1 MCLTKNGVAVG
12 LLAVLSPLCGAE
24 LDISQTDII
33 ERSLNFLLFVGI
45 LWYFLAQK
53 MRAFFRSK
61 SLEVSKCLEEIQTQ
75 LKASKDNKKKL
86 LKELE
91 QAKEKA
97 ELIVSDANK
106 EAYTITQKYEL
117 QTKIDVE
124 NLIKNSK
131 ALMDLEIKK
140 VKRELVEGVFKGLK
154 ESKKV
159 SFSPQ
164 DCVNILKQR
173 L

>member
-1 MCLTKNGVAVG
+1 MALGF
-12 LLAVLSPLCGAE
+12 LILLSPLGATG

-45 LWYFLAQK
+45 LWYFLAK
-53 MRAFFRSK
+53 KLRSFLHAK
-61 SLEVSKCLEEIQTQ
+61 SLEISKRLEEIQAQ
-75 LKASKDNKKKL
+75 LKVSKENKKKL

-97 ELIVSDANK
+97 ESIVSDANK

-117 QTKIDVE
+117 QTKMDVE

-131 ALMDLEIKK
+131 ALMDLEVKK
-140 VKRELVEGVFKGLK
+140 IKRELVESVFKDLR

-159 SFSPQ
+159 SFSSQ

>member
-1 MCLTKNGVAVG
+1 MFLVKMVLGF
-12 LLAVLSPLCGAE
+12 LILLSPLCATG

-33 ERSLNFLLFVGI
+33 ERSLNFLLFAGI
-45 LWYFLAQK
+45 LWYFLAK
-53 MRAFFRSK
+53 KLRSFLHSK
-61 SLEVSKCLEEIQTQ
+61 SLEISKRLEEIQVQ
-75 LKASKDNKKKL
+75 LKVSKENKKKL

-97 ELIVSDANK
+97 ELIISDANK

-117 QTKIDVE
+117 QTKMDVE

-131 ALMDLEIKK
+131 ALMDLEVKK
-140 VKRELVEGVFKGLK
+140 IKRELVESVFKDLR

-159 SFSPQ
+159 SFNAQ
-164 DCVNILKQR
+164 DYVNILKQR

>member
-1 MCLTKNGVAVG
+1 M
-12 LLAVLSPLCGAE
+12 E

-45 LWYFLAQK
+45 LWYFLAK
-53 MRAFFRSK
+53 KLRSFLHAK
-61 SLEVSKCLEEIQTQ
+61 SLEISKRLEEIQAQ
-75 LKASKDNKKKL
+75 LKVSKENKKKL

-131 ALMDLEIKK
+131 ALMDLEVKK
-140 VKRELVEGVFKGLK
+140 IKRELVEGVFKDLR

-159 SFSPQ
+159 SFSSQ

>member
-1 MCLTKNGVAVG
+1 MVLVKMVLGF
-12 LLAVLSPLCGAE
+12 LILLSPLCATG

-45 LWYFLAQK
+45 LWYFLAK
-53 MRAFFRSK
+53 RLRSFLHSK
-61 SLEVSKCLEEIQTQ
+61 SLEISKRLEEIQAQ
-75 LKASKDNKKKL
+75 LKVSKEHKKKL

-97 ELIVSDANK
+97 ELIISDANK

-131 ALMDLEIKK
+131 ALMDLEVKK
-140 VKRELVEGVFKGLK
+140 IKRELVESVFKDLRENK
-154 ESKKV
+154 RV
-159 SFSPQ
+159 SFNAQ

>member
-1 MCLTKNGVAVG
+1 MFFFFFYVFLCLILFFFQKTNFNN
-12 LLAVLSPLCGAE
+12 L
-24 LDISQTDII
+24 
-33 ERSLNFLLFVGI
+33 SLNFFYLAGFLG
-45 LWYFLAQK
+45 YFQAKKL
-53 MRAFFRSK
+53 RSFLRSK
-61 SLEVSKCLEEIQTQ
+61 SLEISKRLEEIQAQ
-75 LKASKDNKKKL
+75 LKVSKENKKRL

-97 ELIVSDANK
+97 ELIISDANK

-117 QTKIDVE
+117 QTKMDVE

-131 ALMDLEIKK
+131 ALMDLEVKK
-140 VKRELVEGVFKGLK
+140 IKRELVESVFKDLR

-159 SFSPQ
+159 SFNAQ
-164 DCVNILKQR
+164 DCGNILKKR

>member
-1 MCLTKNGVAVG
+1 MFLVKMVLGF
-12 LLAVLSPLCGAE
+12 LILLSPLCAIG

-45 LWYFLAQK
+45 LWYFLAK
-53 MRAFFRSK
+53 KLRAFLHSK
-61 SLEVSKCLEEIQTQ
+61 SLEISKRLEEIQAQ
-75 LKASKDNKKKL
+75 LKVSKEHKKKL

-97 ELIVSDANK
+97 ELIISDADK
-106 EAYTITQKYEL
+106 EAYAITQKYEL
-117 QTKIDVE
+117 QTKMDVE

-131 ALMDLEIKK
+131 ALMDLEVKK
-140 VKRELVEGVFKGLK
+140 IKRELVESVFKDLR

-159 SFSPQ
+159 SFNAQ
-164 DCVNILKQR
+164 NCVNILKQR

>member
-1 MCLTKNGVAVG
+1 MFVVKMVLGF
-12 LLAVLSPLCGAE
+12 LILLSPLCATG

-45 LWYFLAQK
+45 LWYFSAKKL
-53 MRAFFRSK
+53 RSFLRSK
-61 SLEVSKCLEEIQTQ
+61 SLEISKRLEEIQAQ
-75 LKASKDNKKKL
+75 LKVSKENKKKL

-106 EAYTITQKYEL
+106 EAYMITQKYEL
-117 QTKIDVE
+117 QTKMDVE

-131 ALMDLEIKK
+131 ALMDLEVKK
-140 VKRELVEGVFKGLK
+140 IKRELVESVFKDLR
-154 ESKKV
+154 ESKK
-159 SFSPQ
+159 SLSMRK
-164 DCVNILKQR
+164 IA
-173 L
+173 

>member
-1 MCLTKNGVAVG
+1 MVLVKMALGF
-12 LLAVLSPLCGAE
+12 LILLSPLGATG

-45 LWYFLAQK
+45 LWYFLAK
-53 MRAFFRSK
+53 KLRSFLHAK
-61 SLEVSKCLEEIQTQ
+61 SLEISKRLEEIQAQ
-75 LKASKDNKKKL
+75 LKVSKENKKKL

-97 ELIVSDANK
+97 ESIVSDANK

-117 QTKIDVE
+117 QTKMDVE

-131 ALMDLEIKK
+131 ALMDLEVKK
-140 VKRELVEGVFKGLK
+140 IKRELVESVFKDLR

-159 SFSPQ
+159 SFSSQ

>member
-1 MCLTKNGVAVG
+1 MVLVKMVLGF
-12 LLAVLSPLCGAE
+12 LILLSPLCATG

-45 LWYFLAQK
+45 LWYFLAK
-53 MRAFFRSK
+53 RLRSFLHSK
-61 SLEVSKCLEEIQTQ
+61 SLEISKRLEEIQAQ
-75 LKASKDNKKKL
+75 LKVSKEHKKKL

-97 ELIVSDANK
+97 ELIISDANK

-131 ALMDLEIKK
+131 ALMDLEVKK
-140 VKRELVEGVFKGLK
+140 IKRELVESVFKDLR

-159 SFSPQ
+159 SFNTQ

>member
-1 MCLTKNGVAVG
+1 MVLVKMVLGF
-12 LLAVLSPLCGAE
+12 LILLSPLYATG

-33 ERSLNFLLFVGI
+33 ERSLNFLLFAGI
-45 LWYFLAQK
+45 LWYFLAK
-53 MRAFFRSK
+53 KLRSFLRSK
-61 SLEVSKCLEEIQTQ
+61 SLEISKRLEEIQAQ
-75 LKASKDNKKKL
+75 LKVSKENKKKL

-97 ELIVSDANK
+97 ELIISDANK

-117 QTKIDVE
+117 QTKMDVE

-131 ALMDLEIKK
+131 ALMDLEVKK
-140 VKRELVEGVFKGLK
+140 IKRELVESVFKDLI

-159 SFSPQ
+159 SFNVQ

>member
-1 MCLTKNGVAVG
+1 MFLVKMVLGF
-12 LLAVLSPLCGAE
+12 LIFLSPLCATG

-45 LWYFLAQK
+45 LWYFLAK
-53 MRAFFRSK
+53 KLRSFLRSK
-61 SLEVSKCLEEIQTQ
+61 SLEISKRLEEIQAQ
-75 LKASKDNKKKL
+75 LKVSKENKKKL

-97 ELIVSDANK
+97 ELIISDANK

-117 QTKIDVE
+117 QTKMDVE

-131 ALMDLEIKK
+131 ALMDLEVKK
-140 VKRELVEGVFKGLK
+140 IKRELVESVFKDLI

-159 SFSPQ
+159 SFNVQ

>member
-1 MCLTKNGVAVG
+1 MFLVKMVLGF
-12 LLAVLSPLCGAE
+12 LILLSPLCATG

-33 ERSLNFLLFVGI
+33 ERSLNFLLFAGI
-45 LWYFLAQK
+45 LWYFLAK
-53 MRAFFRSK
+53 KLRSFLRSK
-61 SLEVSKCLEEIQTQ
+61 SLEISKRLEEIQAQ
-75 LKASKDNKKKL
+75 LKVSKENKKKL

-97 ELIVSDANK
+97 ELIISDANK

-117 QTKIDVE
+117 QTKMDVE

-131 ALMDLEIKK
+131 ALMDLEVKK
-140 VKRELVEGVFKGLK
+140 IKRELVESVFKDLR

-159 SFSPQ
+159 SFNAQ
-164 DCVNILKQR
+164 DCVNTLKQR

>member
-1 MCLTKNGVAVG
+1 MFLVKMVLGF
-12 LLAVLSPLCGAE
+12 LIFLSPLCATG
-24 LDISQTDII
+24 LDISQTDTI

-45 LWYFLAQK
+45 LWYFLAK
-53 MRAFFRSK
+53 KLRSFLRSK
-61 SLEVSKCLEEIQTQ
+61 SLEISKRLEEIQAQ
-75 LKASKDNKKKL
+75 LKVSKENKKKL

-97 ELIVSDANK
+97 ELIISDANK

-117 QTKIDVE
+117 QTKMDVE

-131 ALMDLEIKK
+131 ALMDLEVKK
-140 VKRELVEGVFKGLK
+140 IKRELVESVFTDLR

-159 SFSPQ
+159 SFNVQ

>member
-1 MCLTKNGVAVG
+1 MFVVKMVLGF
-12 LLAVLSPLCGAE
+12 LILLSPLCATG

-33 ERSLNFLLFVGI
+33 ERSLNFLLFAGI
-45 LWYFLAQK
+45 LWYFLAK
-53 MRAFFRSK
+53 KLRSFLRSK
-61 SLEVSKCLEEIQTQ
+61 SLEISKRLEEIQAQ
-75 LKASKDNKKKL
+75 LKVSKENKKKL

-97 ELIVSDANK
+97 ELIISDANK

-117 QTKIDVE
+117 QTKMDVE

-131 ALMDLEIKK
+131 ALMDLEVKK
-140 VKRELVEGVFKGLK
+140 IKRELVESVFKVLR

-159 SFSPQ
+159 SFNVQ

>member
-1 MCLTKNGVAVG
+1 MFLVKMVLGF
-12 LLAVLSPLCGAE
+12 LILLSPLCATG

-45 LWYFLAQK
+45 LWYFLAK
-53 MRAFFRSK
+53 KLRSFLRSK
-61 SLEVSKCLEEIQTQ
+61 SLEISKRLEEIQAQ
-75 LKASKDNKKKL
+75 LKVSKENKKKL

-97 ELIVSDANK
+97 ELIISDANK

-117 QTKIDVE
+117 QTKMDVE

-131 ALMDLEIKK
+131 ALMDLEVKK
-140 VKRELVEGVFKGLK
+140 IKRELVESVFKDLR

-159 SFSPQ
+159 SFNTQ

>member
-1 MCLTKNGVAVG
+1 MFLVKMVLGF
-12 LLAVLSPLCGAE
+12 LILLSPLCATG

-33 ERSLNFLLFVGI
+33 ERSLNFLLFAGI
-45 LWYFLAQK
+45 LWYFLAK
-53 MRAFFRSK
+53 KLRSFLRSK
-61 SLEVSKCLEEIQTQ
+61 SLEISKRLEEIQAQ
-75 LKASKDNKKKL
+75 LKVSKENKKKL

-97 ELIVSDANK
+97 ELIISDANK

-117 QTKIDVE
+117 QTKMDVE

-131 ALMDLEIKK
+131 ALMDLEVKK
-140 VKRELVEGVFKGLK
+140 IKRELVESVFKDLR

-159 SFSPQ
+159 SFNTQ

>member
-1 MCLTKNGVAVG
+1 MFLVKMVLGF
-12 LLAVLSPLCGAE
+12 LILLSPLCATG

-33 ERSLNFLLFVGI
+33 ERSLNFLLFAGI
-45 LWYFLAQK
+45 LWYFLAK
-53 MRAFFRSK
+53 KLRSFLHFK
-61 SLEVSKCLEEIQTQ
+61 SLEISKRLEEIQAQ
-75 LKASKDNKKKL
+75 LKVSKENKKKL

-97 ELIVSDANK
+97 ELIISDANK

-117 QTKIDVE
+117 QTKMDVE

-131 ALMDLEIKK
+131 ALMDLEVKK
-140 VKRELVEGVFKGLK
+140 IKRELVESVFKDLR

-159 SFSPQ
+159 SFNAQ

>member
-1 MCLTKNGVAVG
+1 MFVVKMVLGF
-12 LLAVLSPLCGAE
+12 LILLSPLCATG

-33 ERSLNFLLFVGI
+33 ERSLNFLLFAGI
-45 LWYFLAQK
+45 LWYFLAK
-53 MRAFFRSK
+53 KLRAFLHSK
-61 SLEVSKCLEEIQTQ
+61 SLEISKRLEEIQAQ
-75 LKASKDNKKKL
+75 LKVSKENKKKL

-97 ELIVSDANK
+97 ELIISDANK
-106 EAYTITQKYEL
+106 EAYTIAQKYEL

-131 ALMDLEIKK
+131 ALMDLEVKK
-140 VKRELVEGVFKGLK
+140 IKRELVESVFKDLR

-159 SFSPQ
+159 SFNTQ

>member
-1 MCLTKNGVAVG
+1 MFLVKMVLGF
-12 LLAVLSPLCGAE
+12 LILLSPLCATG

-33 ERSLNFLLFVGI
+33 ERSLNFLLFAGI
-45 LWYFLAQK
+45 LWYFLAK
-53 MRAFFRSK
+53 KLRSFLRSK
-61 SLEVSKCLEEIQTQ
+61 SLEISKRLEEIQAQ
-75 LKASKDNKKKL
+75 LKVSKENKKKL

-97 ELIVSDANK
+97 ELIISDANK

-117 QTKIDVE
+117 QTKMDVE

-131 ALMDLEIKK
+131 ALMDLEVKK
-140 VKRELVEGVFKGLK
+140 IKRELVESVFKDLR

-159 SFSPQ
+159 SLNVQ

>member
-1 MCLTKNGVAVG
+1 MFLVKMVLGF
-12 LLAVLSPLCGAE
+12 LILLSPLYATG

-33 ERSLNFLLFVGI
+33 ERSLNFLLFAGI
-45 LWYFLAQK
+45 LWYFLAK
-53 MRAFFRSK
+53 KLRSFLRSK
-61 SLEVSKCLEEIQTQ
+61 SLEISKRLEEIQAQ
-75 LKASKDNKKKL
+75 LKVSKENKKKL

-97 ELIVSDANK
+97 ELIISDANK

-117 QTKIDVE
+117 QTKMDVE

-131 ALMDLEIKK
+131 ALMDLEVKK
-140 VKRELVEGVFKGLK
+140 IKRELVESVFKDLR

-159 SFSPQ
+159 SFNTQ

>member
-1 MCLTKNGVAVG
+1 MFVVKMVLGF
-12 LLAVLSPLCGAE
+12 LILLSPLCATG

-33 ERSLNFLLFVGI
+33 ERSLNFLLFAGI
-45 LWYFLAQK
+45 LWYFLAK
-53 MRAFFRSK
+53 KLRSFLRSK
-61 SLEVSKCLEEIQTQ
+61 SLEISKRLEEIQAQ
-75 LKASKDNKKKL
+75 LKVSKENKKKL

-97 ELIVSDANK
+97 ELIISDANK

-117 QTKIDVE
+117 QTKMDVE

-131 ALMDLEIKK
+131 ALMDLEVKK
-140 VKRELVEGVFKGLK
+140 IKRELVESVFKDLR

-159 SFSPQ
+159 SFNTQ

>member
-1 MCLTKNGVAVG
+1 MFLVKMVLGF
-12 LLAVLSPLCGAE
+12 LILLSPLCATG

-33 ERSLNFLLFVGI
+33 ERSLNFLLFAGI
-45 LWYFLAQK
+45 LWYFLAK
-53 MRAFFRSK
+53 KLRSFLRSK
-61 SLEVSKCLEEIQTQ
+61 SLEISKRLEEIQAQ
-75 LKASKDNKKKL
+75 LKVSKEHKKKL

-97 ELIVSDANK
+97 ELIISDANK

-117 QTKIDVE
+117 QTKMDVE

-131 ALMDLEIKK
+131 ALMDLEVKK
-140 VKRELVEGVFKGLK
+140 IKRELVESVFKDLR

-159 SFSPQ
+159 PFNAQ

>member
-1 MCLTKNGVAVG
+1 MFLVKMVLGF
-12 LLAVLSPLCGAE
+12 LIFLSPLCATG

-33 ERSLNFLLFVGI
+33 ERSLNFLLFAGI
-45 LWYFLAQK
+45 LWYFLDK
-53 MRAFFRSK
+53 KLRSFLHSK
-61 SLEVSKCLEEIQTQ
+61 SLEISKRLEEIQAQ
-75 LKASKDNKKKL
+75 LKVSKENKKKL

-97 ELIVSDANK
+97 ELIISDANK

-117 QTKIDVE
+117 QTKMDVE

-131 ALMDLEIKK
+131 ALMDLEVKK
-140 VKRELVEGVFKGLK
+140 IKRELVESVFTDLR

-159 SFSPQ
+159 SFNVQ

>member
-1 MCLTKNGVAVG
+1 M
-12 LLAVLSPLCGAE
+12 E

-45 LWYFLAQK
+45 LWYFLAK
-53 MRAFFRSK
+53 RLHSFLHAK
-61 SLEVSKCLEEIQTQ
+61 SLEISKRLEEIQAQ
-75 LKASKDNKKKL
+75 LKVSKENKKKL

-117 QTKIDVE
+117 QTKTDVE

-131 ALMDLEIKK
+131 ALMDLEVKK
-140 VKRELVEGVFKGLK
+140 IKRELVEGVFKDLR

-159 SFSPQ
+159 SFSSQ

>member
-1 MCLTKNGVAVG
+1 MF
-12 LLAVLSPLCGAE
+12 LAKMVLGFLIVLSPLCATG

-33 ERSLNFLLFVGI
+33 ERSLNFLLFAGI
-45 LWYFLAQK
+45 LWYFLAK
-53 MRAFFRSK
+53 KLRSFLHSK
-61 SLEVSKCLEEIQTQ
+61 SLEISKRLEEIQAQ
-75 LKASKDNKKKL
+75 LKVSKENKKKL

-97 ELIVSDANK
+97 ELIISDANK

-117 QTKIDVE
+117 QTKMDVE

-131 ALMDLEIKK
+131 ALMDLEVKK
-140 VKRELVEGVFKGLK
+140 IKRELVESVFEDLR

-159 SFSPQ
+159 SFNVQ

>member
-1 MCLTKNGVAVG
+1 MFLVKMVLGF
-12 LLAVLSPLCGAE
+12 LILLSPLCATG

-33 ERSLNFLLFVGI
+33 ERSLNFLLFAGI
-45 LWYFLAQK
+45 LWYFLAK
-53 MRAFFRSK
+53 KLRSFLHSK
-61 SLEVSKCLEEIQTQ
+61 SLEISKRLEEIQAQ
-75 LKASKDNKKKL
+75 LKVSKENKKKL

-97 ELIVSDANK
+97 ELIISDANK

-117 QTKIDVE
+117 QTKMDVE

-131 ALMDLEIKK
+131 ALMDLEVKK
-140 VKRELVEGVFKGLK
+140 IKRELVESVFKDLR

-159 SFSPQ
+159 PFNAQ

>member
-1 MCLTKNGVAVG
+1 MFLVKMVLGF
-12 LLAVLSPLCGAE
+12 LILLSPLCATG

-33 ERSLNFLLFVGI
+33 ERSLNFLLFAGI
-45 LWYFLAQK
+45 LWYFLAK
-53 MRAFFRSK
+53 KLRSFLHSK
-61 SLEVSKCLEEIQTQ
+61 SLEISKRLEEIQAQ
-75 LKASKDNKKKL
+75 LKVSKENKKKL

-97 ELIVSDANK
+97 ELIISDANK

-117 QTKIDVE
+117 QTKMDVE

-131 ALMDLEIKK
+131 ALMDLEVKK
-140 VKRELVEGVFKGLK
+140 IKRELVESVFKDLR

-159 SFSPQ
+159 SFNTQ

>member
-1 MCLTKNGVAVG
+1 MVLVKMALGF
-12 LLAVLSPLCGAE
+12 LILLSPLGAME

-45 LWYFLAQK
+45 LWYFLAK
-53 MRAFFRSK
+53 KLRSFLHAK
-61 SLEVSKCLEEIQTQ
+61 SLEISKRLEEIQAQ
-75 LKASKDNKKKL
+75 LKVSKENKKKL

-106 EAYTITQKYEL
+106 EAYAITQKYEL

-131 ALMDLEIKK
+131 ALMDLEVKK
-140 VKRELVEGVFKGLK
+140 IKRELVEGVFKDLR

-159 SFSPQ
+159 SFSSQ

>member
-1 MCLTKNGVAVG
+1 MVLVKMVLGF
-12 LLAVLSPLCGAE
+12 LILLSPLCATE

-33 ERSLNFLLFVGI
+33 ERSLNFLLFAGI
-45 LWYFLAQK
+45 LWYFLAK
-53 MRAFFRSK
+53 KLRSFLRSK
-61 SLEVSKCLEEIQTQ
+61 SLEISKRLEEIQAQ
-75 LKASKDNKKKL
+75 LKVSKENKKKL

-97 ELIVSDANK
+97 ELIISDANK

-117 QTKIDVE
+117 QTKMDVE

-131 ALMDLEIKK
+131 ALMDLEVKK
-140 VKRELVEGVFKGLK
+140 IKRELVESVFKDLI

-159 SFSPQ
+159 SFNVQ

>member
-1 MCLTKNGVAVG
+1 MVLVKMVLGF
-12 LLAVLSPLCGAE
+12 LILLSPLYATG

-33 ERSLNFLLFVGI
+33 ERSLNFLLFAGI
-45 LWYFLAQK
+45 LWYFLAK
-53 MRAFFRSK
+53 KLRAFLRSK
-61 SLEVSKCLEEIQTQ
+61 SLEISKRLEEIQAQ
-75 LKASKDNKKKL
+75 LKVSKENKKKL

-97 ELIVSDANK
+97 ELIISDANK

-117 QTKIDVE
+117 QTKMDVE

-131 ALMDLEIKK
+131 VLMDLEVKK
-140 VKRELVEGVFKGLK
+140 IKRELVESVFKDLR

-159 SFSPQ
+159 SFNTQ

>member
-1 MCLTKNGVAVG
+1 MFLVKMVLGF
-12 LLAVLSPLCGAE
+12 LILLSPLCATG

-33 ERSLNFLLFVGI
+33 ERSLNFLLFAGI
-45 LWYFLAQK
+45 LWYFLAK
-53 MRAFFRSK
+53 KLRSFLRSK
-61 SLEVSKCLEEIQTQ
+61 SLEISKRLEEIQAQ
-75 LKASKDNKKKL
+75 LKVSKENKKKL

-97 ELIVSDANK
+97 ELIISDANK

-117 QTKIDVE
+117 QTKMDVE

-131 ALMDLEIKK
+131 ALMDLEVKK
-140 VKRELVEGVFKGLK
+140 IKRELVESVFKDLR

-159 SFSPQ
+159 SFSSQ

>member
-1 MCLTKNGVAVG
+1 MVLIKMVLGF
-12 LLAVLSPLCGAE
+12 LILLSPLCATG

-45 LWYFLAQK
+45 LWYFLAK
-53 MRAFFRSK
+53 KLRSFLHSK
-61 SLEVSKCLEEIQTQ
+61 SLEISKRLEEIQAQ
-75 LKASKDNKKKL
+75 LKVSKENKKKL

-97 ELIVSDANK
+97 ELIISDANK

-117 QTKIDVE
+117 QTKMDVE

-131 ALMDLEIKK
+131 ALMDLEVKK
-140 VKRELVEGVFKGLK
+140 IKRELVESVFKDLR

-159 SFSPQ
+159 PFNAQ

>member
-1 MCLTKNGVAVG
+1 MFLVKMVLGF
-12 LLAVLSPLCGAE
+12 LILLSPLCATG

-33 ERSLNFLLFVGI
+33 ERSLNFLLFAGI
-45 LWYFLAQK
+45 LWYFLAK
-53 MRAFFRSK
+53 KLRSFLHSK
-61 SLEVSKCLEEIQTQ
+61 SLEISKRLEEIQAQ
-75 LKASKDNKKKL
+75 LKVSKENKKKL

-97 ELIVSDANK
+97 ELIISDANK

-117 QTKIDVE
+117 QTKMDVE

-131 ALMDLEIKK
+131 ALMDLEVKK
-140 VKRELVEGVFKGLK
+140 IKRELVESVFKDLR
-154 ESKKV
+154 ESKKA
-159 SFSPQ
+159 SFNAQ

>member
-1 MCLTKNGVAVG
+1 MFLVKMVLGF
-12 LLAVLSPLCGAE
+12 LIFLSPLCATG

-45 LWYFLAQK
+45 LWYFLAK
-53 MRAFFRSK
+53 KLRSFLRSK
-61 SLEVSKCLEEIQTQ
+61 SLEISKRLEEIQAQ
-75 LKASKDNKKKL
+75 LKVSKENKKKL

-97 ELIVSDANK
+97 ELIISDANK

-117 QTKIDVE
+117 QTKMDVE

-131 ALMDLEIKK
+131 ALMDLEVKK
-140 VKRELVEGVFKGLK
+140 IKRELVESVFKDLR

-159 SFSPQ
+159 SFNVR

>member
-1 MCLTKNGVAVG
+1 M
-12 LLAVLSPLCGAE
+12 E

-45 LWYFLAQK
+45 LWYFLAK
-53 MRAFFRSK
+53 KLCSFLHAK
-61 SLEVSKCLEEIQTQ
+61 SLEISKRLEEIQAQ
-75 LKASKDNKKKL
+75 LKVSKENKKKL

-117 QTKIDVE
+117 QTKTDVE

-131 ALMDLEIKK
+131 ALMDLEVKK
-140 VKRELVEGVFKGLK
+140 IKRELVEGVFKDLR

-159 SFSPQ
+159 SFSSQ

>member
-1 MCLTKNGVAVG
+1 MVLVKMVLGF
-12 LLAVLSPLCGAE
+12 LILLSPLCATG

-45 LWYFLAQK
+45 LWYFLAK
-53 MRAFFRSK
+53 RLRSFLHSK
-61 SLEVSKCLEEIQTQ
+61 SLEISKRLEEIQAQ
-75 LKASKDNKKKL
+75 LKVSKENKKKL

-97 ELIVSDANK
+97 ELIISDANK

-117 QTKIDVE
+117 QTKMDVE

-131 ALMDLEIKK
+131 ALMDLEVKK
-140 VKRELVEGVFKGLK
+140 IKRELVESVFKDLR

-159 SFSPQ
+159 PFNAQ

>member
-1 MCLTKNGVAVG
+1 MVLVKMALGF
-12 LLAVLSPLCGAE
+12 LILLSPLGAAG

-45 LWYFLAQK
+45 LWYFLAK
-53 MRAFFRSK
+53 KLRSFLHAK
-61 SLEVSKCLEEIQTQ
+61 SLEISKRLEEIQAQ
-75 LKASKDNKKKL
+75 LKVSKENKKKL

-97 ELIVSDANK
+97 ESIVSDANK

-117 QTKIDVE
+117 QTKMDVE

-131 ALMDLEIKK
+131 ALMDLEVKK
-140 VKRELVEGVFKGLK
+140 IKRELVESVFKDLR

-159 SFSPQ
+159 SFSSQ